1 MHVSFFIAQIV
12 VPEESA
18 ESTVIAEE
26 DPREVETSLPEE
38 SFLSFFDD
46 EWLELIEEVKESLEF
61 WSVLDSSFLL
71 LSLVLVL
78 SDGDLESA
86 IKMVFRLSL
95 EIHFK

>member
-1 MHVSFFIAQIV
+1 MLAFFIAQIV

-86 IKMVFRLSL
+86 IKMVFRLFL
-95 EIHFK
+95 EIHFKY

>member
-1 MHVSFFIAQIV
+1 MLAFFIAQIV

-86 IKMVFRLSL
+86 IKMVIRLSL

>member
-1 MHVSFFIAQIV
+1 MYVSFFIAQIV

>member
-1 MHVSFFIAQIV
+1 MLAFFIAQIV

>member
-1 MHVSFFIAQIV
+1 MLAFFIAQIV

-46 EWLELIEEVKESLEF
+46 E
-61 WSVLDSSFLL
+61 
-71 LSLVLVL
+71 
-78 SDGDLESA
+78 
-86 IKMVFRLSL
+86 
-95 EIHFK
+95 

>member
-1 MHVSFFIAQIV
+1 MHVSFFFIAQIV

-46 EWLELIEEVKESLEF
+46 E
-61 WSVLDSSFLL
+61 
-71 LSLVLVL
+71 
-78 SDGDLESA
+78 
-86 IKMVFRLSL
+86 
-95 EIHFK
+95 

>member
-1 MHVSFFIAQIV
+1 MLAFFIAQIV

-26 DPREVETSLPEE
+26 DPREVETSSPEE

-61 WSVLDSSFLL
+61 WSVLDSPFLL